1 MKNTNVMRVTEFAKR
16 VGYKP
21 STIRKKILRRE
32 IAYHKVGRIIV
43 IPEEE
48 AQRLLG
54 NFHPSIQH
62 TVNPNK
68 ESGWKETSAE

>member
-1 MKNTNVMRVTEFAKR
+1 MKNENVMRVTEFAKR

-48 AQRLLG
+48 AERLLA
-54 NFHPSIQH
+54 NFHPTIH
-62 TVNPNK
+62 PTINPNK
-68 ESGWKETSAE
+68 ESGWRKPNAE

>member
-1 MKNTNVMRVTEFAKR
+1 MKKELKLLRIPEFAER
-16 VGYKP
+16 VGYQP

-48 AQRLLG
+48 AERLLA
-54 NFHPSIQH
+54 NFHPSIHPTSLH
-62 TVNPNK
+62 TK
-68 ESGWKETSAE
+68 

>member
-1 MKNTNVMRVTEFAKR
+1 MKNKNVMRVTEFAKR

-32 IAYHKVGRIIV
+32 IGYHKVGRIIV

-48 AQRLLG
+48 AERLLG
-54 NFHPSIQH
+54 NFHPSIK
-62 TVNPNK
+62 PIAK
-68 ESGWKETSAE
+68 PIK